1 MDMTLPRHEISSSR
15 LLPFASRLTPRAR
28 AVGWMALATGAHFA
42 AYELARSAT
51 LAIFT
56 SKKTGFESS
65 SSLPLAVGCVSPFSI
80 VLLSCYSYLLDKQG
94 PRMAIRL
101 TTYMFSVVLVICS
114 LILCLCQP
122 DISADDDGNAGSDAT
137 QGGSRR
143 NISRATVFMLF
154 VYQNASVRLLHSQ
167 HWSFISSVTLKSEAK
182 VWFAPITGLASLTS
196 TISAGSISFLL
207 ESFNLFGL
215 LGLAASIMLVGSRC
229 SDNAYRTA
237 AIHNFTPTKEMDD
250 KDGTSPSPKAQ
261 AADAAPGREKWRDN
275 EVIEDDGTAHS
286 SATHKSLFSQAK
298 TLFRR
303 VPILGALFVE
313 VLLCQS
319 LSSLLNFLFLVKT
332 KEAIPNDEE
341 RAGWSGKCYAW
352 TNGVSGFL
360 QFVVMPIA
368 MKWVDPRYIWLV
380 MPSAMILLVLCQC
393 LVSNPSLL
401 LVGLSFFWMKTQE
414 YSFRPVVSELIY
426 VTMDFESRYL
436 GKEVINLMADR
447 MGKSGMAMA
456 LFVAST
462 FYDEQD
468 LLSTL
473 SNVAFVAA
481 CAWLLSSLRLVRL
494 ISPGRLHSEE
504 TIR

>member
-1 MDMTLPRHEISSSR
+1 MEMTLPRHEASGPSFS
-15 LLPFASRLTPRAR
+15 SRLTPRAR

-65 SSLPLAVGCVSPFSI
+65 SALPLAVGCVSPFSV
-80 VLLSCYSYLLDKQG
+80 VLLSCYSFLLDKHG
-94 PRMAIRL
+94 PRIAIRL
-101 TTYMFSVVLVICS
+101 TTYMFAVVLIACS
-114 LILCLCQP
+114 MLLCLCRP
-122 DISADDDGNAGSDAT
+122 VDLGDDDESNSTAQLGYM
-137 QGGSRR
+137 R
-143 NISRATVFMLF
+143 NISRATVFILF

-196 TISAGSISFLL
+196 TISAGSISYLL

-215 LGLAASIMLVGSRC
+215 LGLAASLMLVGSRC

-237 AIHNFTPTKEMDD
+237 AINNFTPTKESDD
-250 KDGTSPSPKAQ
+250 KTSTSPSPKAQ
-261 AADAAPGREKWRDN
+261 APDATPRREKWHEN
-275 EVIEDDGTAHS
+275 EMTEDDASGYS
-286 SATHKSLFSQAK
+286 SSKSLFAK
-298 TLFRR
+298 ARTLFRR

-380 MPSAMILLVLCQC
+380 MPSTMLILVLRQC
-393 LVSNPSLL
+393 LATQSSLL

-473 SNVAFVAA
+473 SKVAFVAA
-481 CAWLLSSLRLVRL
+481 CVWFLSSLRLVRL
-494 ISPGRLHSEE
+494 VSPGRWHSEE

>member
-1 MDMTLPRHEISSSR
+1 
-15 LLPFASRLTPRAR
+15 
-28 AVGWMALATGAHFA
+28 MALATGAHFA

-65 SSLPLAVGCVSPFSI
+65 SALPLAVGCVSPFSV
-80 VLLSCYSYLLDKQG
+80 VLLSCYSFLLDKHG
-94 PRMAIRL
+94 PRTAIRL
-101 TTYMFSVVLVICS
+101 TTYMFAGVLITCS
-114 LILCLCQP
+114 MILCLCRP
-122 DISADDDGNAGSDAT
+122 VGVADDDDESNTNAQLGYM
-137 QGGSRR
+137 R

-196 TISAGSISFLL
+196 TISAGSITYLL

-215 LGLAASIMLVGSRC
+215 LGLAASLMLVGSRC

-237 AIHNFTPTKEMDD
+237 AIHNFTPTKESDD
-250 KDGTSPSPKAQ
+250 KASASPSAKAQ
-261 AADAAPGREKWRDN
+261 ASDATLGREQWHDN
-275 EVIEDDGTAHS
+275 EMTEDDASGHS
-286 SATHKSLFSQAK
+286 ASRSLFAK
-298 TLFRR
+298 ARTLFRR

-319 LSSLLNFLFLVKT
+319 LSSLLNFLVLVKT

-380 MPSAMILLVLCQC
+380 MPSTMLILVLRQC
-393 LVSNPSLL
+393 LATQSSLL

-447 MGKSGMAMA
+447 MGKSGMAMT

-473 SNVAFVAA
+473 SMVAFVAA
-481 CAWLLSSLRLVRL
+481 CVWFLSSLRLVRL
-494 ISPGRLHSEE
+494 ISPGRWHSEE
-504 TIR
+504 ASL

>member
-1 MDMTLPRHEISSSR
+1 MEMTLPRHESISS
-15 LLPFASRLTPRAR
+15 LPFAGRLTPRAR

-65 SSLPLAVGCVSPFSI
+65 SALPLAVGCVSPFS
-80 VLLSCYSYLLDKQG
+80 VLLLSCYSYLLDKQG
-94 PRMAIRL
+94 PRTAIRL
-101 TTYMFSVVLVICS
+101 TTHMFAVVLLICS
-114 LILCLCQP
+114 LLLCLCRP
-122 DISADDDGNAGSDAT
+122 DIGADDDGNNDAT
-137 QGGSRR
+137 QGGYKR
-143 NISRATVFMLF
+143 NISRATIFTLF

-196 TISAGSISFLL
+196 TISAGSISYLL
-207 ESFNLFGL
+207 ENFNLFGL
-215 LGLAASIMLVGSRC
+215 LGIAASLMLVGSRC

-237 AIHNFTPTKEMDD
+237 AIHNFTPTKESDD
-250 KDGTSPSPKAQ
+250 RVSTSSTSKTQ
-261 AADAAPGREKWRDN
+261 AADVAPGREKWHDN
-275 EVIEDDGTAHS
+275 EVTEDDS
-286 SATHKSLFSQAK
+286 SASGKSLFSKAR

-303 VPILGALFVE
+303 VPILGALFLE

-380 MPSAMILLVLCQC
+380 MPSTMIVLVLRQC
-393 LVSNPSLL
+393 LETNPSLL

-481 CAWLLSSLRLVRL
+481 SVWCLSSLRLVRL
-494 ISPGRLHSEE
+494 ISPGRWHSE
-504 TIR
+504 

>member
-1 MDMTLPRHEISSSR
+1 MEMTLPRHESAPPS
-15 LLPFASRLTPRAR
+15 FVGRLTPRAR

-56 SKKTGFESS
+56 SKKTGFASS
-65 SSLPLAVGCVSPFSI
+65 SALPLAVGCVSPFSV
-80 VLLSCYSYLLDKQG
+80 VLLSCYSYLLDKRG
-94 PRMAIRL
+94 PRTAIRL
-101 TTYMFSVVLVICS
+101 TTHMFGVVLTVCS
-114 LILCLCQP
+114 LILCLCRP
-122 DISADDDGNAGSDAT
+122 AADGVDDDGSSSAAHS
-137 QGGSRR
+137 SHKRI
-143 NISRATVFMLF
+143 ISRATVFVLF

-196 TISAGSISFLL
+196 TISAGSISYLL
-207 ESFNLFGL
+207 ERFNLFGL
-215 LGLAASIMLVGSRC
+215 LVLAASFMLVGSRC

-237 AIHNFTPTKEMDD
+237 AIHNFTPTKESDD
-250 KDGTSPSPKAQ
+250 TCKPATIPSPKAQ
-261 AADAAPGREKWRDN
+261 ETDVTPGRDRETWHDN
-275 EVIEDDGTAHS
+275 EVAEDDGTGHS
-286 SATHKSLFSQAK
+286 SSKSLISKAR

-303 VPILGALFVE
+303 VPILGALFLE

-319 LSSLLNFLFLVKT
+319 LSSLLNFVFLVKT

-360 QFVVMPIA
+360 QFVVMPIV
-368 MKWVDPRYIWLV
+368 MKWVDPRYIWV
-380 MPSAMILLVLCQC
+380 FMPSTMIILALSLATK
-393 LVSNPSLL
+393 SSLL
-401 LVGLSFFWMKTQE
+401 LVCFSFFWMKTQE

-426 VTMDFESRYL
+426 VTMDFDSRYL

-456 LFVAST
+456 LFIAST

-473 SNVAFVAA
+473 SKVAFVAA
-481 CAWLLSSLRLVRL
+481 CVWSLSSLRLVRL
-494 ISPGRLHSEE
+494 ISPGHPHSEE
-504 TIR
+504 NIR